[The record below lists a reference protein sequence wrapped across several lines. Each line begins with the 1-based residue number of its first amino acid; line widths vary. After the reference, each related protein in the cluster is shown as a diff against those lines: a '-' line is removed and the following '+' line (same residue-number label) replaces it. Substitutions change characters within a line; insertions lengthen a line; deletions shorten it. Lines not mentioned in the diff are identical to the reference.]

1 MTRVVNAGKNISLA
15 NLAKGTYLAQV
26 NDCKIK
32 LVSIKLINEY
42 NTHQELLDKRDEL
55 LEEKEY
61 QDNAPLDE
69 DYYIVYVK
77 DNYSIYDTEGTIFVF
92 TK

>member
-1 MTRVVNAGKNISLA
+1 MSKLLKAKNR
-15 NLAKGTYLAQV
+15 
-26 NDCKIK
+26 
-32 LVSIKLINEY
+32 LVSFVCILFFICGVALSFLVSVKLIRDYNER
-42 NTHQELLDKRDEL
+42 QDLLNQRDEL
-55 LEEKEY
+55 LEEKEF

-69 DYYIVYVK
+69 DYFVVYVK

>member
-1 MTRVVNAGKNISLA
+1 MSKLLKAKNRLISIICILFFA
-15 NLAKGTYLAQV
+15 CGIALST
-26 NDCKIK
+26 
-32 LVSIKLINEY
+32 LVSVKLIKDFNER
-42 NTHQELLDKRDEL
+42 QDLLNQRDEL

-69 DYYIVYVK
+69 DFYIVFVK